1 MSKVRNQTVLVTG
14 AAKRLGQ
21 AVALHLADKGYH
33 IALHYNS
40 SKYEA
45 MKTARQIYDKG
56 VRCEL
61 FATDLGDEV
70 QVRTLLPAVYKA
82 FGGLSVLINSASIF
96 IPNEFGDQDMSLFK
110 KHWQINYQAPYM
122 LSCAFKRLVKKGQI
136 INFID
141 TNVGQYRSDYADY
154 LTTKKALGEFTKMA
168 AASWGPGIRV
178 NGISP
183 GMILAPVNNQKD
195 DRKIRAGNIPLKR
208 VGDTASILSTVDY
221 ILENDYLTGQIIA
234 VDGGESLI

>member
-40 SKYEA
+40 SKSEA

-61 FATDLGDEV
+61 FAADLGDEAE
-70 QVRTLLPAVYKA
+70 VRSLLPAVYKA
-82 FGGLSVLINSASIF
+82 FGSLFVLINSASIF

-122 LSCAFKRLVKKGQI
+122 LSCAFKRLVKKGNI

-141 TNVGQYRSDYADY
+141 TNVVQYRSAYADY
-154 LTTKKALGEFTKMA
+154 LMTKKALGEFTQMA
-168 AASWGPGIRV
+168 AARV

-195 DRKIRAGNIPLKR
+195 DRKIRAARIPLKK
-208 VGDTASILSTVDY
+208 VGDIQSILSTVDY
-221 ILENDYLTGQIIA
+221 ILENEYLTGQIIA
-234 VDGGESLI
+234 VDGGESLV